1 MMRTIL
7 LAAALTLAALPAR
20 AQTDLTE
27 VTSPG
32 GVDAWLVQEETL
44 PFVALELRFEGGAAL
59 DPDGAEGGMNLMMA
73 LLDEGAG
80 DLDAQAFAAAREDL
94 AARFSFSASQDHVSV
109 SARFLTENRDA
120 AVDLLR
126 SALVEPRFDA
136 DAMARVRAQ
145 VISGIRSD
153 ARDPNALASR
163 HFDSVA
169 FGDHPYG
176 RPTDGT
182 EDSVAAL
189 TEDDLIAAHQATLSR
204 DRVHVGAA
212 GDISADDLGAIL
224 DRLLGDLPAQGA
236 PDPAKV
242 RPQFDGGVT
251 VVPFD
256 GPQSVIRFGHE
267 GLSRDDPDFIPAFV
281 VNQVL
286 GGGRFGTRLM
296 RELRTE
302 RGLTYGVYTALSPMR
317 LSALI
322 QGRLSVG
329 NSDAAETVELLR
341 EQWARLAG
349 EGPTEE
355 ELDRIKTYLTGEFPL
370 RFDGNASIAQILASF
385 QSQGLPASYL
395 EERNALVEAVT
406 PEEARAVAARLFDP
420 ERLHFVVVG
429 QPEGL

>member
-1 MMRTIL
+1 MMRSTF
-7 LAAALTLAALPAR
+7 LAVAVTLAALPLR
-20 AQTDLTE
+20 AQTDMME

-32 GVDAWLVQEETL
+32 GVDAWLVQEDSL

-59 DPDGAEGGMNLMMA
+59 DPDGAEGAVNLMTA

-109 SARFLTENRDA
+109 SARFLTENMDA

-126 SALVEPRFDA
+126 SALIEPRFDD

-153 ARDPNALASR
+153 ARDPNALASQ
-163 HFDSVA
+163 HFDQVA

-176 RPTDGT
+176 RPAEGT

-189 TEDDLIAAHQATLSR
+189 TREDLVAAHGGALSR
-204 DRVHVGAA
+204 SRVHVGAA
-212 GDISADDLGAIL
+212 GDIDAEDLGAVL

-236 PDPAKV
+236 PDPEPV
-242 RPQFDGGVT
+242 TPQLDAGVT

-256 GPQSVIRFGHE
+256 GPQAVIRFGHE
-267 GLSRDDPDFIPAFV
+267 GLPRDDPDFIPAFV

-296 RELRTE
+296 RELRSE
-302 RGLTYGVYTALSPMR
+302 RGLTYGVGTGLSPMR

-322 QGRLSVG
+322 QGRLSVS
-329 NSDAAETVELLR
+329 NAEAAEAVQLLR
-341 EQWARLAG
+341 EQWARMA
-349 EGPTEE
+349 EDGPTED

-370 RFDGNASIAQILASF
+370 RFDGNASIARLLASF
-385 QSQGLPASYL
+385 KAQGLPASYI
-395 EERNALVEAVT
+395 EERNAMVEAVT

>member
-7 LAAALTLAALPAR
+7 LAAALTLAALPAW
-20 AQTDLTE
+20 AQTDLAE

-59 DPDGAEGGMNLMMA
+59 DPEGGEGAVNLMAA

-109 SARFLTENRDA
+109 SARFLTENRDE
-120 AVDLLR
+120 AVELLR
-126 SALVEPRFDA
+126 SALVAPRFDA

-153 ARDPNALASR
+153 ARDPNALASQ

-169 FGDHPYG
+169 FGEHPYG

-182 EDSVAAL
+182 EDTVAAL

-212 GDISADDLGAIL
+212 GDISPEELGVLL

-236 PDPAKV
+236 PDPAQV
-242 RPQFDGGVT
+242 RPQLDGGVT

-256 GPQSVIRFGHE
+256 GPQSVISFGHE
-267 GLSRDDPDFIPAFV
+267 GLSRDDPDFIAAFV

-302 RGLTYGVYTALSPMR
+302 RGLTYGVGTGLSPMR

-329 NSDAAETVELLR
+329 NSQAAETVELLR
-341 EQWARLAG
+341 EQWARMAE

-385 QSQGLPASYL
+385 QAQGLPASYH

-429 QPEGL
+429 QPDGL